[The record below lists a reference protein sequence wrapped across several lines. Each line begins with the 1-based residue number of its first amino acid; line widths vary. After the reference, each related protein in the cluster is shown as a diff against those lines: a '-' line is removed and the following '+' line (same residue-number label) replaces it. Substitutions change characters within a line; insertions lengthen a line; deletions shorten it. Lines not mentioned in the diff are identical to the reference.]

1 MRFFKSEP
9 LQGSQARGSDLR
21 ARLEAKAQVVLQDCS
36 VRLRA
41 GSAGCGRMHGK
52 KAPELLRKF
61 CLHASGNCGACG
73 FYAFAEEQSWLAM
86 LRGAFAAAMVLS
98 CVRLNPFLQPPGPA

>member
-1 MRFFKSEP
+1 
-9 LQGSQARGSDLR
+9 
-21 ARLEAKAQVVLQDCS
+21 
-36 VRLRA
+36 
-41 GSAGCGRMHGK
+41 MHGK

-61 CLHASGNCGACG
+61 CLHASGNCGTCG
-73 FYAFAEEQSWLAM
+73 FYAFAKEQSWLAL